1 MRRQVHGRS
10 MNKDKDIQS
19 KFEVAVR
26 ELEQI
31 VQAAPP
37 QSMPSCIGELE
48 RIKAVAT
55 QRLMTVSHP
64 PTDQPKEKLLTIQ
77 GIAQY
82 LQVPVYTAR
91 QFAKTK
97 GFPAM
102 RIGKHIRAEL
112 GALKVWARKH
122 LKIEV
127 DPSVYETYNKECD
140 GRIDPQEN
148 QKKNGT
154 HPGPTR
160 QEVGGRRQY
169 GRAVGAG

>member
-1 MRRQVHGRS
+1 MDQHQMRRRVDNRS
-10 MNKDKDIQS
+10 MPIDRDIQS

-31 VQAAPP
+31 VQAAHP
-37 QSMPSCIGELE
+37 QNMPSCIGELE

-55 QRLMTVSHP
+55 QRLMTVSHSLTEEP
-64 PTDQPKEKLLTIQ
+64 EEKLLTIQ

-112 GALKVWARKH
+112 GALKVWARGH
-122 LKIEV
+122 QLGGV
-127 DPSVYETYNKECD
+127 DMSLYKKYN
-140 GRIDPQEN
+140 
-148 QKKNGT
+148 
-154 HPGPTR
+154 
-160 QEVGGRRQY
+160 
-169 GRAVGAG
+169 